1 MNIPN
6 TPNEDVDPE
15 DADLADREF
24 QRYRTTGELTKL
36 SVALF
41 EHYTATMGKN
51 AALGLMIESLSE
63 TLGNMISLV
72 ADEHQQEVIDSA
84 NEVIQQGLTSQ
95 QEEIS
100 LLMYGV
106 VGHA

>member
-1 MNIPN
+1 MTTSDN
-6 TPNEDVDPE
+6 TIEDSTD
-15 DADLADREF
+15 DSGQSDRDY
-24 QRYRTTGELTKL
+24 QRLRVTGELTKL

-41 EHYTATMGKN
+41 EHYSATMGKN